1 MRYTQYIAT
10 IATVSILSIST
21 LALAAVPPS
30 GTAVTSTGGVAA
42 AGTTVTSTG
51 GVTTGNVVV
60 PGMTTTSLE
69 VKGAPRLVKKTADS
83 VVLEWDTVP
92 GAFAYIV
99 KYSKTSVATSKDPAA
114 QYDYETDLI
123 NTTGAV
129 ITSLSTTK
137 EKLLPG
143 TAYYFSVVA
152 TDKDG
157 KESDVFSDEL
167 MVMTDSAMVASTGAT
182 ASTGVTTMVAAS
194 ALAIKDLV
202 VSDDKTL
209 SLSFNANLSKDPV
222 RVKITKTSDN
232 SDVVVASVVQDTEK
246 PDTVTVTTS
255 TLLSSASSYTLTVLS
270 AKDAEGNAIQ
280 EGVSGMK
287 EFTTAE
293 TLKSSA
299 PTPDLKSA
307 GSDVSVGSGATA
319 TSPETATKVA
329 TGAKENIVVFA
340 ALLLSLGIVYIYR
353 RKLI

>member
-21 LALAAVPPS
+21 LASAAVPS
-30 GTAVTSTGGVAA
+30 DTATVTSTGGVAA
-42 AGTTVTSTG
+42 AGTTVSSTG

-83 VVLEWDTVP
+83 IVLEWDKVP

-99 KYSKTSVATSKDPAA
+99 KYSKTSVATSKDPSA

-137 EKLLPG
+137 EKLLSG

-167 MVMTDSAMVASTGAT
+167 MVMTDSAMAASTGAT
-182 ASTGVTTMVAAS
+182 ASTGVTTMVTAS

-232 SDVVVASVVQDTEK
+232 SDVAVASVVQDTEK
-246 PDTVTVTTS
+246 PDTVVVTTS

-270 AKDAEGNAIQ
+270 AKDAEGNVIQ
-280 EGVSGMK
+280 VGVNGMK

-299 PTPDLKSA
+299 PTPVLASA
-307 GSDVSVGSGATA
+307 GSDVSSGSTA
-319 TSPETATKVA
+319 AVSPTTATKVA
-329 TGAKENIVVFA
+329 TGAKENVIVFA